1 MLLSAKQLDR
11 LSELFMNLAVGMFL
25 AAIVVQAIA
34 VRPTILDSLRSIAVG
49 LFFVYLSIKT
59 IEQEGV

>member
-1 MLLSAKQLDR
+1 
-11 LSELFMNLAVGMFL
+11 MNLAVGMFL